1 MKKNYSPLCRAAC
14 WEAAGAGLC
23 PGARIRWQCCSGAQG
38 DEEGA
43 GSGTLSVCRSLPD
56 KRTGVGT
63 VIGRCSHPVV
73 TLQGRRNEHPGFSL
87 PTL

>member
-1 MKKNYSPLCRAAC
+1 MKSIWGALFLEQMDSPKIGDCGNGLM
-14 WEAAGAGLC
+14 AGWARPNRLTSATLGL
-23 PGARIRWQCCSGAQG
+23 
-38 DEEGA
+38 
-43 GSGTLSVCRSLPD
+43 GTPLSVCRSLPD